1 MRKGLTLIEILV
13 TIGILSLIILTL
25 ISSSIFI
32 VKSNEAVSKSN
43 IIKSKLKHYYYD
55 IVFIPYITSD
65 KIYTPNTLFDYTD
78 INNRKILEI
87 NKKNEGRIYG
97 EPNDPII
104 SKLSINSEQT
114 SFTAIEIFQQLKQK
128 LKQDVDIKNWGI
140 EIEEVTLKLSDKP
153 VQYVIVPIKDAVE
166 NIIGHKLIATLI
178 WFDVSIKYKTKDG
191 RILEIKEELP
201 LINNIDSGNILPPG
215 YTSTSISPSPP
226 SSCFEKDAELIV
238 LIKGKT
244 LVKKI
249 KDIKEGDLVLGANE
263 KGLTFVP
270 VEKLNEHEGEF
281 EIIQIKTENNKV
293 FRATPNHPAIING
306 KLKKFEKLQIGDKI
320 NILNN
325 NNLTEEKIIEI
336 KKEKIK
342 GKVYSIELKMNK
354 NQCFSHF
361 VGINGNFMLVHC
373 GFIPTNELIFLGT
386 FMGGLLIT
394 LQAVLAHSHHHTT
407 KHP

>member
-32 VKSNEAVSKSN
+32 VKSNESVSKSN
-43 IIKSKLKHYYYD
+43 IIKSKLKHYYYE

-87 NKKNEGRIYG
+87 NEKNKGRIYG
-97 EPNDPII
+97 ETNDSII
-104 SKLSINSEQT
+104 SNLSINSEKT

-153 VQYVIVPIKDAVE
+153 VQYVIVPIKNADG

-215 YTSTSISPSPP
+215 YTSTSISTST
-226 SSCFEKDAELIV
+226 SS
-238 LIKGKT
+238 
-244 LVKKI
+244 
-249 KDIKEGDLVLGANE
+249 
-263 KGLTFVP
+263 
-270 VEKLNEHEGEF
+270 
-281 EIIQIKTENNKV
+281 
-293 FRATPNHPAIING
+293 
-306 KLKKFEKLQIGDKI
+306 
-320 NILNN
+320 
-325 NNLTEEKIIEI
+325 
-336 KKEKIK
+336 
-342 GKVYSIELKMNK
+342 
-354 NQCFSHF
+354 
-361 VGINGNFMLVHC
+361 GI
-373 GFIPTNELIFLGT
+373 
-386 FMGGLLIT
+386 
-394 LQAVLAHSHHHTT
+394 S
-407 KHP
+407 

>member
-1 MRKGLTLIEILV
+1 M
-13 TIGILSLIILTL
+13 
-25 ISSSIFI
+25 
-32 VKSNEAVSKSN
+32 
-43 IIKSKLKHYYYD
+43 
-55 IVFIPYITSD
+55 
-65 KIYTPNTLFDYTD
+65 
-78 INNRKILEI
+78 
-87 NKKNEGRIYG
+87 
-97 EPNDPII
+97 
-104 SKLSINSEQT
+104 
-114 SFTAIEIFQQLKQK
+114 
-128 LKQDVDIKNWGI
+128 
-140 EIEEVTLKLSDKP
+140 
-153 VQYVIVPIKDAVE
+153 
-166 NIIGHKLIATLI
+166 
-178 WFDVSIKYKTKDG
+178 
-191 RILEIKEELP
+191 
-201 LINNIDSGNILPPG
+201 
-215 YTSTSISPSPP
+215 
-226 SSCFEKDAELIV
+226 
-238 LIKGKT
+238 IKGKT

-361 VGINGNFMLVHC
+361 
-373 GFIPTNELIFLGT
+373 
-386 FMGGLLIT
+386 GGLLIT
-394 LQAVLAHSHHHTT
+394 LQAVLAHYPPPSAT
-407 KHP
+407 KN